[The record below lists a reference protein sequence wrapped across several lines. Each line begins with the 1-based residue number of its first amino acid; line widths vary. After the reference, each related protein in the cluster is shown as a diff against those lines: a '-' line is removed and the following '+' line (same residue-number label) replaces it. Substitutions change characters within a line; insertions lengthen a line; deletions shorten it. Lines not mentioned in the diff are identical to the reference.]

1 MPSEA
6 SPKKIMEKLNRAQ
19 KCSILGPQNLRSRGG
34 PGPRGPPGSAPE
46 IIWLVAQIH
55 GFRLLM
61 VERTRASFKNRVA
74 GFLSVTL
81 NRLVRPVAPS
91 QGQLTVS
98 LQATLRKY
106 TPILF
111 V

>member
-1 MPSEA
+1 M
-6 SPKKIMEKLNRAQ
+6 LNFGALKPRV
-19 KCSILGPQNLRSRGG
+19 KGG
-34 PGPRGPPGSAPE
+34 PGPPPGSAPE

-91 QGQLTVS
+91 QGQLYHY
-98 LQATLRKY
+98 R
-106 TPILF
+106 PH
-111 V
+111 